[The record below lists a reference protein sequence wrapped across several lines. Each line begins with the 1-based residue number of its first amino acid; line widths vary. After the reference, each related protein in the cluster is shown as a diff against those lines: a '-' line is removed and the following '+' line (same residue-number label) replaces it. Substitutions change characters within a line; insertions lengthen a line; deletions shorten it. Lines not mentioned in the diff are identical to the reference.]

1 MIGILGGTF
10 DPIHNGHLHIATR
23 VQSRLGLEQVQLM
36 PCALPVHRDRPH
48 ALAAQRRAM
57 IELALTGRPDFSVN
71 SLEIDRQGP
80 SYMVDSL
87 REMRRRGDTALALL
101 LGADAFNGFARWKQ
115 PREILDLA
123 HLVVCIR
130 PGVEVDS
137 DMFSDHRINMPE
149 QLMKWPAGAILVLE
163 VDAIDCSSSAVRAA
177 LSAGD
182 VPRQWLNPGVADY
195 IENNHLYLGTGE
207 YEN

>member
-23 VQSRLGLEQVQLM
+23 VQSRLGLEQIQLM

-48 ALAAQRRAM
+48 ASVAQRRAM
-57 IELALTGRPDFSVN
+57 IDLALAGRPDFAVN

-87 REMRRRGDTALALL
+87 REMRRRDDAALTLL

-115 PREILDLA
+115 SREILDLA

-137 DMFSDHRINMPE
+137 GLFSDRRVESPE
-149 QLMKWPAGAILVLE
+149 QLTKLPAGAILVLE
-163 VDAIDCSSSAVRAA
+163 VDAIDCSSSEVRAA
-177 LSAGD
+177 LNTGD

-195 IENNHLYLGTGE
+195 IENNHLYMGTGE